1 MENASKALLMA
12 GGMLI
17 ALLVIGALVLM
28 FNQIGDYEKGN
39 QGIKKTSEIAEF
51 NIDFE
56 RYLDDKGI
64 TGADVISLVNKVN
77 DYNNKAKKGGINN
90 SIDYNIKMSIT
101 ISGIKE
107 LLGPKEKYVFSANS
121 MDNLNV
127 LLNSSESKGSE
138 FKGATFIP
146 SKAPDYQNGQIQ
158 NLYLKLKK

>member
-39 QGIKKTSEIAEF
+39 QSIKKTSEIAEF
-51 NIDFE
+51 NMEFE

-101 ISGIKE
+101 ISDIQG
-107 LLGPKEKYVFSANS
+107 LLNTEEKYVVFNANNI
-121 MDNLNV
+121 DNIKN
-127 LLNSSESKGSE
+127 LLKNSD
-138 FKGATFIP
+138 FKGATFIAD
-146 SKAPDYQNGQIQ
+146 KASNYQNGQIKD
-158 NLYLKLKK
+158 LYLKLKK

>member
-51 NIDFE
+51 NMEFE

-101 ISGIKE
+101 ISDIKG
-107 LLGPKEKYVFSANS
+107 LDTKEKYVFNANNI
-121 MDNLNV
+121 DNIED
-127 LLNSSESKGSE
+127 LLNSSE
-138 FKGATFIP
+138 FKGATFIAD
-146 SKAPDYQNGQIQ
+146 KASNYQNGQIKD
-158 NLYLKLKK
+158 LYLKLKK

>member
-17 ALLVIGALVLM
+17 ALLIIGALVLM

-39 QGIKKTSEIAEF
+39 QGMKKTSEIAEF

-64 TGADVISLVNKVN
+64 TGADVISLINKIS
-77 DYNNKAKKGGINN
+77 DYNNKAKKGGVTN
-90 SIDYNIKMSIT
+90 SIDYSVKMSIT
-101 ISGIKE
+101 ISDIKG
-107 LLGPKEKYVFSANS
+107 LDTKEKYEFSAYS
-121 MDNLNV
+121 MDNLNE
-127 LLNSSESKGSE
+127 LLNSSE

>member
-12 GGMLI
+12 GGILI
-17 ALLVIGALVLM
+17 SLLVIGALVLM

-39 QGIKKTSEIAEF
+39 QGVKKTSEIAEF

-64 TGADVISLVNKVN
+64 TGADVISLINKIS
-77 DYNNKAKKGGINN
+77 DYNNKAKKGGVTN
-90 SIDYNIKMSIT
+90 SIDYSVKMSIT
-101 ISGIKE
+101 ISDIKG
-107 LLGPKEKYVFSANS
+107 LDTKEKYEFSANS
-121 MDNLNV
+121 MDNLND
-127 LLNSSESKGSE
+127 LLNSSE

>member
-51 NIDFE
+51 NMDFE

-64 TGADVISLVNKVN
+64 TGADVISLINKIS
-77 DYNNKAKKGGINN
+77 DYNNKAKKGGVTN
-90 SIDYNIKMSIT
+90 SIDYSVKMSIT
-101 ISGIKE
+101 ISDIKG
-107 LLGPKEKYVFSANS
+107 LDTKEKYEFSAYS
-121 MDNLNV
+121 MDNLND
-127 LLNSSESKGSE
+127 LLNSSE

-146 SKAPDYQNGQIQ
+146 SKAPDYQNGQIK

>member
-101 ISGIKE
+101 ISDIKG
-107 LLGPKEKYVFSANS
+107 LDTKEKYVFNANNI
-121 MDNLNV
+121 DNIED
-127 LLNSSESKGSE
+127 LLNSSE
-138 FKGATFIP
+138 FKGATFIAD
-146 SKAPDYQNGQIQ
+146 KASNYQNGQIKD
-158 NLYLKLKK
+158 LYLKLKK